1 MLVEMVAMTEL
12 RGTDKWGIGSA
23 LEVSGYEHNLHDY
36 SVNSDAE
43 ELFEAAGRLCYR
55 SFNRPNPATSTNEL
69 YLKHI
74 TDVKHFSILEHASAT
89 FFVSGVSRAML
100 LELERHRF
108 LSFSVVSQRYVDSSE
123 EPIVI
128 PPILRTEDA
137 LDDRID
143 IELHA
148 TRSRELYQEL
158 VQSLM
163 SRGYNRKE
171 ARGAARS
178 VLPEGTQTEFFVTGN
193 IRCWREIIQKRYN
206 PAADQEIREF
216 AEEILRQL
224 RLWVP
229 NALQDFEE

>member
-1 MLVEMVAMTEL
+1 MFVKMVARTEL
-12 RGTDKWGIGSA
+12 TYSSIETDLLA
-23 LEVSGYEHNLHDY
+23 SGYEINEDDY
-36 SVNSDAE
+36 STNSEAE
-43 ELFEAAGRLCYR
+43 ALFEAAGRLCYR
-55 SFNRPNPATSTNEL
+55 SFDRPNPGTATNAL

-123 EPIVI
+123 EPFVV
-128 PPILRTEDA
+128 PPLMRDLGEVEA
-137 LDDRID
+137 RAVACQV
-143 IELHA
+143 ENA
-148 TRSRELYQEL
+148 QELYRVLVGEL
-158 VQSLM
+158 TA
-163 SRGYNRKE
+163 RGYSRKE

-193 IRCWREIIQKRYN
+193 VRAWREIIEKRN
-206 PAADQEIREF
+206 SIAADQEIREF
-216 AEEILRQL
+216 AQEILTQL

-229 NALQDFEE
+229 NALSDFKE